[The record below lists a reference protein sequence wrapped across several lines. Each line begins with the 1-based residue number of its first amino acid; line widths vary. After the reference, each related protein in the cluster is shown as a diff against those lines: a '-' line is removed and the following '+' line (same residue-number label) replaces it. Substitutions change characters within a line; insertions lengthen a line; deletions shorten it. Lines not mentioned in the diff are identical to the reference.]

1 MNTSNQSQIDDGPN
15 EGAAAMLRSAQVVS
29 GMIFA
34 YWIGFIGLFIGGVAK
49 LLPEI
54 PMPAGGFYSLFYI
67 YVGGFPVMLLCVGGL
82 WRRRPRYAK
91 CCLGITLS
99 LGILT
104 YLSTPT
110 VVG

>member
-1 MNTSNQSQIDDGPN
+1 MPTSKLPQIDDGPN
-15 EGAAAMLRSAQVVS
+15 EGAAAMLRSAQVLS

-34 YWIGFIGLFIGGVAK
+34 YWISFIGLCIGGVAK

-54 PMPAGGFYSLFYI
+54 PMSEGGFFSLFYI

-82 WRRRPRYAK
+82 WIERPRYAK

-104 YLSTPT
+104 YLGIPT